1 VFAQIV
7 PLDVW
12 IKSLRGKFAGKTKLA
27 FALIIISFVF
37 GSLGYGLTK
46 LSRARKVDVKSFFL
60 QNKSALRDIFTP
72 IVYDTCIYRKI

>member
-37 GSLGYGLTK
+37 GGLDNGLTK
-46 LSRARKVDVKSFFL
+46 LSRARKVDDKSFFL
-60 QNKSALRDIFTP
+60 QHKSALKDILAP
-72 IVYDTCIYRKI
+72 IVYAICIYLKI